1 MSALFWD
8 AIDDPANVLKPIF
21 LTAISH
27 FSRLI
32 QQNLVP
38 SSESFFNTFS
48 SYLLTNCSSY
58 VAPLFRLCVEADSRS
73 SNRAEICKK
82 RKKTERVSQ
91 RRVFLKKQEAAVS
104 G

>member
-38 SSESFFNTFS
+38 SSESFFNTFYS
-48 SYLLTNCSSY
+48 NCSSY

-82 RKKTERVSQ
+82 RKNRKSEPAPGI
-91 RRVFLKKQEAAVS
+91 FKKAGS
-104 G
+104 SS

>member
-38 SSESFFNTFS
+38 SSESFFNTFYS
-48 SYLLTNCSSY
+48 NCSSY

-82 RKKTERVSQ
+82 RKKRKSEPALGI
-91 RRVFLKKQEAAVS
+91 FKKVGS
-104 G
+104 SS

>member
-38 SSESFFNTFS
+38 SSESFFNTFYS
-48 SYLLTNCSSY
+48 NCSSY

-82 RKKTERVSQ
+82 RKSEPALGI
-91 RRVFLKKQEAAVS
+91 FKKAGS
-104 G
+104 SS

>member
-82 RKKTERVSQ
+82 RKKRKSEPAPGI
-91 RRVFLKKQEAAVS
+91 FKKAGS
-104 G
+104 SR